1 MHLRMGSVH
10 IYDTSNPL
18 RNLPVLLLGKV
29 LSILVHSIC
38 AVASFHPSTPPSV
51 CLGPCLSHR
60 LAYRSASACLV
71 GLGPSVLVRPSSR
84 SQMTDHAVVPG
95 CAVYHRMHAVCRAPS
110 VCRHVVVATRHVVVA
125 IGPLHLRRQRP
136 SPSLIA
142 IWYSAF
148 AATCSRPVTYSPLPL
163 QSTYACVLFSFS
175 DISFAMSLLSP
186 KTAAW
191 LPWLD
196 YVPRLA
202 LTVSY
207 VVRHTSPFGA
217 CFLARCL
224 CSSESTP

>member
-1 MHLRMGSVH
+1 MCGRVFPSL
-10 IYDTSNPL
+10 DTSV
-18 RNLPVLLLGKV
+18 R
-29 LSILVHSIC
+29 LSR
-38 AVASFHPSTPPSV
+38 SV
-51 CLGPCLSHR
+51 CLGLS
-60 LAYRSASACLV
+60 L
-71 GLGPSVLVRPSSR
+71 PSSR
-84 SQMTDHAVVPG
+84 LSECPRLSGRPRSIGPRPSLIEVADDLSRRRSG
-95 CAVYHRMHAVCRAPS
+95 LRRLSSYEVCRAPS

-148 AATCSRPVTYSPLPL
+148 AATCSCLVTYSPLPL

-207 VVRHTSPFGA
+207 VIRHTSPFGA